1 MLGGK
6 SKVVLIIAYAGDP
19 RSHNV
24 VAANK
29 TGGCP
34 CRFPASQ
41 LLLLPTPVKRTTKHR
56 DSENSQK
63 ELFNKLLLNTFCM
76 L

>member
-34 CRFPASQ
+34 CRFPLPNFFCYQFPLKEQ
-41 LLLLPTPVKRTTKHR
+41 LNIAILKIPRKNFLI
-56 DSENSQK
+56 NS
-63 ELFNKLLLNTFCM
+63 C
-76 L
+76 